1 MLLLGKLLQIWS
13 AMLRWLFSS
22 TDFSFDF
29 DPLALL
35 TFVVVTVWGC
45 YWTYSVSI
53 PGACIWV
60 KLWRYVF
67 IFLFLNYVWWQFFII
82 FFLPSQLYDWK
93 AAAQAGEC
101 KVLHRKSFCK
111 VFPVAFVILSLHS
124 VLEIICYLLI
134 FIILAAGEFPI
145 SCGVQMFP

>member
-1 MLLLGKLLQIWS
+1 MLLIKLCLYSWSLHLGKVVAICFHFP
-13 AMLRWLFSS
+13 FSQLGVM
-22 TDFSFDF
+22 TI
-29 DPLALL
+29 LH
-35 TFVVVTVWGC
+35 
-45 YWTYSVSI
+45 
-53 PGACIWV
+53 
-60 KLWRYVF
+60 
-67 IFLFLNYVWWQFFII
+67 

-101 KVLHRKSFCK
+101 KVHHRKSFCK
-111 VFPVAFVILSLHS
+111 VFPVAFVILYLHS